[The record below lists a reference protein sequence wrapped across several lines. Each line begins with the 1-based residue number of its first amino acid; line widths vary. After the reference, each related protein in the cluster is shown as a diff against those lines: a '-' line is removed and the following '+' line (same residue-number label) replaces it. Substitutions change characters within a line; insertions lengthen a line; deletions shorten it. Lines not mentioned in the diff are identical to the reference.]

1 MSTGGCWV
9 VNNGQTLV
17 NAVCE
22 RPLPL
27 DGYRHFTLC
36 RILGGT
42 FLMVPLSLMFNQPFL
57 YDTIKHDSMHK
68 IQLVSILEK
77 SSNYFV
83 GQCHKSPKRHLRR
96 PHFSKGLTKLAIR
109 ALHNT
114 EILSL
119 LSSRTQL
126 VNKCSGL
133 ICLALPA
140 RQKFGL
146 ILVIKFFIV
155 EVIKK
160 SS

>member
-83 GQCHKSPKRHLRR
+83 GSPKRHLRR
-96 PHFSKGLTKLAIR
+96 PHFSKGLTKLAI
-109 ALHNT
+109 LPDY
-114 EILSL
+114 
-119 LSSRTQL
+119 
-126 VNKCSGL
+126 KCSGL
-133 ICLALPA
+133 ICLALTDQ
-140 RQKFGL
+140 QKNKQ